1 MAEDKKKRGMGAYS
15 EAVTSKL
22 YEKQSGLVG
31 KYDNVRRYWEDEIT
45 RLFLRT
51 PLTGLLEHCRASLRR
66 LRILDLGCGSADG
79 YELLTGIRQ
88 RESGLQEV
96 EVALLSPDVISQYL
110 GVDLSEDLLT
120 QAQGLY
126 GHDSKMSFRKGD
138 FTRGL
143 PLKGDEKPCDLYFT
157 SFGTFSHHNEDETA
171 INLLAEIAERTED
184 YALVVCDWIGRYS
197 YEWQT
202 LWTND
207 LSEIRNMDYVISYIY
222 DEEERKKRRRQLDHL
237 TLRLICRQEAEE
249 IVRRAEKRSKTTIN
263 TLRFFDRAT
272 FTGRHMDTREYNPY
286 AQPIR
291 QAINS
296 LHETN
301 NRTDLTALLVNYHR
315 KEGFDFLNEYFEY
328 LQVCWNTLV
337 TYVET
342 LLQTYNHQQ
351 RDFVPPPETIPA
363 SYPKA
368 LREMMEKMKSV
379 VKSVGW
385 LDIGLPRERIIEPQ
399 LGYSLRYLASQ
410 MQQGQGCAHGM
421 VGIFEIDKR
430 K

>member
-1 MAEDKKKRGMGAYS
+1 MAENKKKDGMGAYS

-45 RLFLRT
+45 RLFLRA
-51 PLTGLLEHCRASLRR
+51 PLAGLMDYCRSSLKRM
-66 LRILDLGCGSADG
+66 RILDLGCGSADG

-88 RESGLQEV
+88 REAGLQEV
-96 EVALLSPDVISQYL
+96 EVALLNPDIISRYT
-110 GVDLSEDLLT
+110 GVDLSEDLLS

-126 GHDSKMSFRKGD
+126 GHDSKMVFRKGD
-138 FTRGL
+138 FTNGL
-143 PLKGDEKPCDLYFT
+143 PIKNNEKPYDLYFS
-157 SFGTFSHHNEDETA
+157 SFGTFSHHNNDETA
-171 INLLAEIAERTED
+171 VNLLAEIAQRTDE

-202 LWTND
+202 LWAND
-207 LSEIRNMDYVISYIY
+207 LSEISNMDYVISYIY
-222 DEEERKKRRRQLDHL
+222 DEDERRRKRKQLQHL
-237 TLRLICRQEAEE
+237 TLRLICRQEAED
-249 IVRRAEKRSKTTIN
+249 IVRRAEKKAGTAIKP
-263 TLRFFDRAT
+263 LHFFDRSI
-272 FTGRHMDTREYNPY
+272 FTGRHMDTGEYNPH

-291 QAINS
+291 QAVNA

-301 NRTDLTALLVNYHR
+301 SRTDLNSLLINYHPR
-315 KEGFDFLNEYFEY
+315 EGFDFLNEYFEY

-337 TYVET
+337 NYVDV
-342 LLQTYNHQQ
+342 LLKTYNNQQ
-351 RDFVPPPETIPA
+351 RDFVPQPEPIPA

-368 LREMMEKMKSV
+368 LREMMEKMKCV

-399 LGYSLRYLASQ
+399 LGYSLRYLVSHL
-410 MQQGQGCAHGM
+410 QQGQGCAHGM
-421 VGIFEIDKR
+421 VGILEIDKR